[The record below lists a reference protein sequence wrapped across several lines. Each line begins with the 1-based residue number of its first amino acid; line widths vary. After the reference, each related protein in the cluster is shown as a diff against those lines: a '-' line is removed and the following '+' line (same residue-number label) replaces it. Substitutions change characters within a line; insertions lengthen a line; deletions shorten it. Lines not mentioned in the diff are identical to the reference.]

1 MKDDAAP
8 DQAPTMPAIPLRTRQ
23 RHRARQRKE
32 SVRKIVREEVPLE
45 SATFATVAAPLE
57 EDFFAAGDSVAPVVH
72 DEPSSEEP
80 ALPLDHAPR
89 RGLAAIVSGAVALA
103 GVLCG
108 AALAK
113 PHPAPAPVPAVAA
126 VAPPPVVDDI
136 PEPPP
141 PVEAP
146 VVQAPAPVPAKALR
160 ESARASLVKHEL
172 PEAIAAA
179 DDATTA
185 APEEAEG
192 WLLLGAAQLEA
203 GHATQ
208 AQQTFRTCV
217 RVAKSGPVGECRSFA
232 TR

>member
-45 SATFATVAAPLE
+45 SATFATVAEPLE

-72 DEPSSEEP
+72 DEPSEEP
-80 ALPLDHAPR
+80 VLPLEHAPR
-89 RGLAAIVSGAVALA
+89 RGLAAIVIGAVALA
-103 GVLCG
+103 GVLCV

-113 PHPAPAPVPAVAA
+113 PHPASSPAPTVVAA
-126 VAPPPVVDDI
+126 AAPPVVDDI

-146 VVQAPAPVPAKALR
+146 VVQAPAPVPAKVLR

-179 DDATTA
+179 EDATTA

-203 GHATQ
+203 GRATQ
-208 AQQTFRTCV
+208 AQETFRTCV
-217 RVAKSGPVGECRSFA
+217 RVAKTGPVGECRSFA
-232 TR
+232 HR